1 MSLRI
6 LHNVAALN
14 AERNM
19 VQNDFNLS
27 KSLQKLSS
35 GLKINVAADNP
46 AGLVISE
53 QMRAEIAGENQAIT
67 NSEQAVT
74 MVQTAEGALDQMNTL
89 LAKVKSLAIH
99 ALNTGVTDL
108 NQRQADNAEMQ
119 NILSSIDRI
128 AKTTRFANGVLLSGR
143 FSGVANAARFQVGEQ
158 AGDNV
163 TLTIGA
169 MTVKALALSGA
180 GRRIT
185 LSAATNA
192 VAVTVATSALT
203 QVSAAINSVTNLR
216 GKLGAFQSNTLESG
230 LSSLR
235 ITTENRGGVGDPRCG
250 LRRGIGELHQELHP
264 GAVVSGDAGPSQ
276 HATASGAQAAGL
288 ISR

>member
-180 GRRIT
+180 RRIT
-185 LSAATNA
+185 LSAATNSAA
-192 VAVTVATSALT
+192 VAVATSALT

-235 ITTENRGGVGDPRCG
+235 ITTEN
-250 LRRGIGELHQELHP
+250 L
-264 GAVVSGDAGPSQ
+264 
-276 HATASGAQAAGL
+276 TAAESVIRDVDFAEESANFTKNSILVQSSAAMLAQANQLPQAVLKLLGQ
-288 ISR
+288 